1 MRNYSIFLLLFFL
14 IYQNQK
20 VVGQVQ
26 KKPKIAVVLSGG
38 GAKGIAHIPL
48 LQKLDSLNIVP
59 DLVVGTS
66 MGSLVG
72 GFYAM
77 GYSGDSIASITKN
90 ANWDKLLGG
99 KTSLRDVSV
108 EEKSEFGKYL
118 VDFHIKK
125 GKIKTKVSI
134 LNDQHLREFFM
145 VYTNPVYNV
154 ADFEQLP
161 IPYRAIA
168 TDIVNGEEVVLK
180 EGSLAL
186 AMRASMSIP
195 SIFEPVPYNDVLL
208 VDGGILNNFPVDVAK
223 NGVLILL

>member
-1 MRNYSIFLLLFFL
+1 MRNYSIFLVLFFFL
-14 IYQNQK
+14 SFNHK
-20 VVGQVQ
+20 VVGQLQ
-26 KKPKIAVVLSGG
+26 KNPKIAIVLSGG

-108 EEKSEFGKYL
+108 EEKSEFGRYL
-118 VDFHIKK
+118 VDFDIKK
-125 GKIKTKVSI
+125 GKIKTKMSI
-134 LNDQHLREFFM
+134 LNDQHLREFF
-145 VYTNPVYNV
+145 YGLY
-154 ADFEQLP
+154 
-161 IPYRAIA
+161 
-168 TDIVNGEEVVLK
+168 
-180 EGSLAL
+180 
-186 AMRASMSIP
+186 
-195 SIFEPVPYNDVLL
+195 
-208 VDGGILNNFPVDVAK
+208 
-223 NGVLILL
+223 